1 MKNEKIRKG
10 DMVRLDASRCFT
22 QKSGGALQYPK
33 TNWLNDNRGTVTAS
47 RPITGEETSDW
58 YDSDASKGM
67 TSGGDSKLPPQS
79 VQVLLHRDRIYQVL
93 RARARVRLGWGNPTG
108 SLTKILCTNTGE
120 MAYVKRDL
128 LVKI

>member
-22 QKSGGALQYPK
+22 QKAGGSLDYPM
-33 TNWLNDNRGTVTAS
+33 TNWLNDNRGTVSAS
-47 RPITGEETSDW
+47 RPITGEETRDW
-58 YDSDASKGM
+58 YDSDVSKGM
-67 TSGGDSKLPPQS
+67 NSAGESKLPPRA

-93 RARARVRLGWGNPTG
+93 RARARAMLGWGNPTG
-108 SLTKILCTNTGE
+108 GLTKILCTNTGE
-120 MAYVKRDL
+120 TAYIKRDL